1 MFVLQQELSKKKL
14 IHRIFVTMT
23 SVSLF
28 YCCKNVF
35 IQPYEYMD
43 DWKKLNETL
52 LLEKEMMQI
61 TRMKEEFCKHFT
73 IKNLGEQHDLYVQ
86 SDTLLLKYMS

>member
-1 MFVLQQELSKKKL
+1 
-14 IHRIFVTMT
+14 
-23 SVSLF
+23 
-28 YCCKNVF
+28 
-35 IQPYEYMD
+35 MD

-73 IKNLGEQHDLYVQ
+73 IKNLGE
-86 SDTLLLKYMS
+86 